1 MSGAAYCRADLP
13 TIAPV
18 DPAGARNGAQ
28 PGDQNPSD
36 QNPGVPSRR
45 VVLLAFT
52 GVVVAGLLGAG
63 AAWGIADIDC
73 RGACDTS
80 AALAA
85 VVGAL
90 VGAIGGGVVAV
101 LVLRARSQWRVPHDE
116 A

>member
-1 MSGAAYCRADLP
+1 
-13 TIAPV
+13 V
-18 DPAGARNGAQ
+18 DPAGARNDAQ
-28 PGDQNPSD
+28 PGDQNPSDQNPSDQNPSDQNPSD